1 MGAYFE
7 GAGESVLFE
16 HHFGLHRS
24 FCSCFLK
31 KTAAS
36 TGFQQPRT
44 KLNLSP

>member
-24 FCSCFLK
+24 FCSFLK

-36 TGFQQPRT
+36 TGFQRPRT

>member
-16 HHFGLHRS
+16 HHRS

-36 TGFQQPRT
+36 TGFQRPRT